1 MVTTSGDIMIIKIEG
16 FFFQNLIT
24 GPLCTQEEL
33 YQKYIQAKML
43 SLNIRDLPDIFCRL
57 HNFDRLRFE
66 DDTDVGFVI
75 DTDTDRIYRPIY

>member
-16 FFFQNLIT
+16 YFFQNLIT

-33 YQKYIQAKML
+33 YQKYIEAKML

-66 DDTDVGFVI
+66 DDTEVVIVI

>member
-1 MVTTSGDIMIIKIEG
+1 
-16 FFFQNLIT
+16 
-24 GPLCTQEEL
+24 
-33 YQKYIQAKML
+33 ML

-66 DDTDVGFVI
+66 DDTEVGFVI